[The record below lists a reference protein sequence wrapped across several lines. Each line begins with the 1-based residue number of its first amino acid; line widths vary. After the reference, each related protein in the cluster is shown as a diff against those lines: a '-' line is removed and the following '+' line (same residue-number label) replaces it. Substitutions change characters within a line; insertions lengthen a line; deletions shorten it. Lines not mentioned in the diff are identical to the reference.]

1 MINQTRRTV
10 LKGMSALATFPVLSL
25 SALEIS
31 QNKAFQDNSS
41 KYVKRKFTLTN
52 LTPNTLT
59 LDKTAPISV
68 PAYDDSSMVKF
79 DLSKARGASIA
90 PGEDITFDVIIA
102 KENMMDVSIDTV
114 EIKSNQSDENSIVS
128 AMNFTGQIS
137 II

>member
-31 QNKAFQDNSS
+31 RNKAFQDDSS

-90 PGEDITFDVIIA
+90 PGEDITFDVIVA

-114 EIKSNQSDENSIVS
+114 EVKSNQSDENSIVS

>member
-31 QNKAFQDNSS
+31 QNKAFQDDSS

-68 PAYDDSSMVKF
+68 PAYNDSSKVKF

-90 PGEDITFDVIIA
+90 PGEDITFDVIVA

-114 EIKSNQSDENSIVS
+114 EVKSNQSAESSIVS

>member
-31 QNKAFQDNSS
+31 RNKAFQDGSS